1 MLRAARGGPT
11 FGMNLGLM
19 KKPVKPPGDPGE
31 ARIDRVAIGD
41 RLRELFDEVVNEPV
55 PDDFLE
61 LLRRADER
69 EGPGEGASDRGNE

>member
-1 MLRAARGGPT
+1 
-11 FGMNLGLM
+11 MNSGLM
-19 KKPVKPPGDPGE
+19 KKSAKPPADLGE
-31 ARIDRVAIGD
+31 ARIDRVAIGM

-69 EGPGEGASDRGNE
+69 QPPSMADPDHGQ

>member
-1 MLRAARGGPT
+1 M
-11 FGMNLGLM
+11 GLM
-19 KKPVKPPGDPGE
+19 KKRTTPLADPGE
-31 ARIDRVAIGD
+31 ARIDRAAIGE

-69 EGPGEGASDRGNE
+69 QRGHGADPDRRND